1 MFRAVITALL
11 LASPSAVPYQPP
23 VPDPVTKAFV
33 PPKTQYSAGH
43 RGVEWL
49 QRGLPSSK

>member
-1 MFRAVITALL
+1 LVEVIGGVALTFGC
-11 LASPSAVPYQPP
+11 PP
-23 VPDPVTKAFV
+23 VVWVWLRSGVRP
-33 PPKTQYSAGH
+33 AGH